1 MEGLFFIV
9 EEIMLYFRS
18 LERDLKLD
26 RINLDDNEFWTKLNR
41 SKIEDLLV
49 KFKLLIQ
56 ENSDNPR
63 IIKLI
68 RKVKGLNVFL
78 ENLRG
83 AYEKDPSRAESQL
96 QPVVVV
102 NKINAEIDEIQAF
115 IKSWKKTIKEKVSFV
130 EKNNKHLENLPIH
143 SNPEMFYVM
152 VKELNPVNLVTKHGL
167 HPDQA
172 KNIEELSDSQLTD
185 YNKKDP
191 IAGRR
196 VWKKTDLFSFPG
208 SVIVVKQG
216 HHRIYE
222 VYRRYLLDKIDG
234 DKLIEFVKSES

>member
-41 SKIEDLLV
+41 KKIEDLLV

-63 IIKLI
+63 VIKLI
-68 RKVKGLNVFL
+68 RKVKGLKVFL
-78 ENLRG
+78 ENLRV

-96 QPVVVV
+96 QPIVVV
-102 NKINAEIDEIQAF
+102 NKINSEIDEIQAF

-143 SNPEMFYVM
+143 LNPEMFYVM

-172 KNIEELSDSQLTD
+172 KNVKLLSDSQLMN
-185 YNKKDP
+185 YNNGDP
-191 IAGRR
+191 IAGSR
-196 VWKKTDLFSFPG
+196 VWKKTDSFSFPG

-222 VYRRYLLDKIDG
+222 VYRRYLLGTIYG
-234 DKLIEFVKSES
+234 DKLIEFLKSES